1 MASNF
6 HNNPNLYLKDG
17 IYFAKEQSSISYPE
31 EGNQECYQLEDN
43 SFWFKHRNNCI
54 ASLVERFSK
63 DEVFFDIGGGNGFF
77 SAMLQQKGFESVLV
91 EPGIAGCL
99 NAKKRGLKNV
109 ICSTL
114 LDAKFDKN
122 SIENIGLFDVVEHI
136 ENDIAFLTENYECLK
151 KGGKIYITVPAN
163 QWLFSEEDVYAGH
176 FRRYTVKQMADILE
190 KIGFK
195 IKYKT
200 YFFTFLPLPLFILN
214 SIPYRLGIKKKKKED
229 YYTNRHSLGDSF
241 MSKILSKVLR
251 FESNRIK
258 KLKTMGL
265 GSSCLIV
272 AEKK

>member
-6 HNNPNLYLKDG
+6 QNNPNLYLKDG
-17 IYFAKEQSSISYPE
+17 IYFAKEQSAISYPE
-31 EGNQECYQLEDN
+31 EGNQECFQLEDN
-43 SFWFKHRNNCI
+43 SFWFRHRNNCI
-54 ASLVERFSK
+54 AALVEKFSK

-91 EPGIAGCL
+91 EPGIAGCV
-99 NAKKRGLKNV
+99 NAKKRGVESV

-114 LDAKFDKN
+114 SDAKFEKN
-122 SIENIGLFDVVEHI
+122 SIDNIGLFDVVEHI
-136 ENDIAFLTENYECLK
+136 DDHIGFLTENYEYLK
-151 KGGKIYITVPAN
+151 KGGKIYITVPAL
-163 QWLFSEEDVYAGH
+163 QMLFSEEDVYAGH
-176 FRRYTVKQMADILE
+176 FRRYTVAQMAGILE

-200 YFFTFLPLPLFILN
+200 YFFTFLPIPLLLLN
-214 SIPYRLGIKKKKKED
+214 AIPYRMGLKKKKKED
-229 YYTNRHSLGDSF
+229 HYANRHSLGDGFVSRILN
-241 MSKILSKVLR
+241 KILR

-258 KLKTMGL
+258 NLKTMSL

>member
-1 MASNF
+1 MTSNF

-17 IYFAKEQSSISYPE
+17 IYFAKDQSSISYPE
-31 EGNQECYQLEDN
+31 EGNQECFQLEDT

-54 ASLVERFSK
+54 VDLVEKFSK
-63 DEVFFDIGGGNGFF
+63 GEVFFDIGGGNGFF

-91 EPGIAGCL
+91 EPGISGCV
-99 NAKKRGLKNV
+99 NAKKRGVENV

-114 LDAKFDKN
+114 LDAKFEKQ

-136 ENDIAFLTENYECLK
+136 ENHIEFLTENYEYLK
-151 KGGKIYITVPAN
+151 KGGKIYITVPAL
-163 QWLFSEEDVYAGH
+163 QGLFSEEDVYAGH
-176 FRRYTVKQMADILE
+176 FRRYTVKQMVEILE

-195 IKYKT
+195 TKYKT
-200 YFFTFLPLPLFILN
+200 YFFTFLPIPLFILN

-229 YYTNRHSLGDSF
+229 YYANRHTLGDNF
-241 MSKILSKVLR
+241 VSKILNKILR

-258 KLKTMGL
+258 NLKKMGL

-272 AEKK
+272 AEK